1 MSSCSFRSGEPPV
14 VRLLGNK
21 DTVNKMRDLRMK
33 AEDYEV
39 VKVIGRGAF
48 GEVQLVRHKSSRRVY
63 AMKLLSKFEMIKR
76 SDSAF
81 FWEERDIMAFANSPW
96 VVQLFY
102 AFQDDR
108 YLYMVMEYMPGGD
121 LVNLMSNYD
130 VPEKWARF
138 YTAEVVLA
146 LDAIHSM
153 GFIHRDVKPDNM
165 LLDKAGHLKL
175 ADFGTCMKMNKE
187 GMVRCDTAVGT
198 PDYISPEVL
207 KSQGGDGY
215 YGRECDW
222 WSVGVFLYEM
232 LVGDTPFYADSLV
245 GTYSKIMN
253 HKNSLTFPDDNDIS
267 KEAKNL
273 ICAFLTDR
281 EVRLGRNGVEEIKRH
296 LFFKNDQWA
305 WETLRD
311 TVAPV
316 VPDLSSDIDT
326 SNFDDLEEDKGE
338 EETFPIPK
346 AFVGN
351 QLPFVGF
358 TYYSNRRYLAASAE
372 NSNDNRTGPTV
383 DKSVLENMQKMI
395 YELEE
400 QLHNEMQLKDEM
412 EQKCRSSNIKLD
424 KIMKELDEEGNQ
436 RKNLETTVSQI
447 EKEKMVLQH
456 KINEYQRK
464 FEQENE
470 RRRNVENEVSTLKD
484 QMEDLKKISQH
495 SQISSEKITQL
506 QKQLEEAND
515 LLRTESDTAARLRK
529 GNTEMSKSL
538 SQLESLNREL
548 QERCRVL
555 ESTKLQVEKDY
566 YQLQAALESER
577 RDKSHG
583 SEMIGELQ
591 VRITTLQEEVKNVK
605 NNLER
610 VEAERKQ
617 VQDMLNHSE
626 KEKNNLE
633 IDLNYKLKSLQDRL
647 EQEVNEHKVTKARL
661 TDKHQSIE
669 EARSVAMCE
678 MEKKVKE
685 ERAAREKAENRIVQA
700 EKQCSMLDFDL
711 KQSQQKLEHLLEQK
725 ERLED
730 EVKNLTFKL
739 EQETNKRIMAQN
751 ELKAQAFEA
760 DNLKGSEK
768 QLKQEINT
776 LLEAKRLL
784 EFESAQLTKQ
794 YRGNECQMRELQDQL
809 EAEQYFST
817 LYKTQVKELKE
828 EIDEKNKET
837 QRKMQELQ
845 NEKETLTT
853 QLDLAET
860 KAESER
866 LARALL
872 EEQYFELSQESKK
885 AASRHRQ
892 ELTDMDSIIRRL
904 EETNNTLT
912 KDVDLITKEKTE
924 INEKFKKQE
933 EEGPGQA
940 REVGPWE
947 SHEFSKAKCKVLH
960 LGWGNLQNQYR
971 LRDEGIK
978 NSPAEKGLEVLVG
991 EELDMS
997 HQCVLTTWEDSHVL
1011 DCIVGSIRRSVVSRL
1026 GEVILPLSSIL
1037 VGPHLESCI
1046 QLWGHPQR
1054 KDVDL
1059 LERVHRRATKIIR
1072 GMEHLS
1078 YYKMKKEEEINNIRM
1093 HYEKSI
1099 NNERTLKTQ
1108 AVNKLAEI
1116 MNRKDFKIDRKKANM
1131 QDLRKKEKENRKLQ
1145 LELNQEKEK
1154 FNQMVVKYQKEL
1166 NEMQAQLAEESTYR
1180 NELQMQ
1186 LDSKESDIEQ
1196 LRRKIMDLQQGMDST
1211 SVASLPTDETDGNL
1225 SESRLEGWLSVPNKG
1240 NIKRHGWKKQYVVVS
1255 SKKILFY
1262 NDEKD
1267 KDQSNPSMVLDIDK
1281 LFHVRPVTQ
1290 GDVYRAETEEIPK
1303 IFQILYANEGECRK
1317 DLEVEPVQPA
1327 EKTNFLNHKGH
1338 EFIPTLYHFPAN
1350 CEACAK
1356 PLWHVFKPP
1365 AALECRRCHVKCHR
1379 DHLDKKEELIA
1390 PCKVSYDVTSA
1401 RDMLLLASCQDE
1413 QKKWVTHLVKKIPKT
1428 PPSTFVRASPR
1439 TMSTRSSANQSF
1451 RKVVKNTSGK
1461 TSIAELALD
1470 DGVLPCKQAL
1480 PILSNGYRLQHVL
1493 EDISV
1498 HFIRGLTH
1506 LSLQLVE
1513 SSLPPVNAEICS
1525 FSFPLQASIF
1535 LLKAIG
1541 MGMTLLMMGS
1551 ADALPEEPIARPVFV
1566 EDMTEEQ
1573 LASAME
1579 LPCGLTNLGNTCYM
1593 NATVQCIRSVPE
1605 VKEALKR
1612 YGGALRASGEM
1623 ASAQYITAALRDL
1636 FDSMDKTSS
1645 SIPPIILLQ
1654 FLHMAFPQFAEKGD
1668 QGQYLQQDANEC
1680 WVQMMRVLQQKLE
1693 GIESDTVMER
1703 LQEEITKLSPT
1714 LQRNALY
1721 IKSSKISRLPAYL
1734 TIQMVRFF
1742 YKEKESVNAKV
1753 LKDVKFPLMLDVYEL
1768 CTPDLQEKMVSYR
1781 SKFKDLEDKK
1791 VNQQPKNSSKSDG
1804 AQKEVKY
1811 EPFSFPDD
1819 IGSNNCGYYDLQAVL
1834 THQGRSSSS
1843 GHYVSWVKRK
1853 QDEWIKFDDDK
1864 VSIVTPEDILRLSGG
1879 GDWHIAYVLLYGP
1892 RRIEVV
1898 EDEAE
1903 Q

>member
-1 MSSCSFRSGEPPV
+1 MSAGESFESRFEKIGMMIKDPKSEV
-14 VRLLGNK
+14 NSDCLLDGLDALVYDLDFPALRKNKNIDTFLNKYK
-21 DTVNKMRDLRMK
+21 DTINKIRDLRMK

-48 GEVQLVRHKSSRRVY
+48 GEVQLVRHKSSRKVY

-165 LLDKAGHLKL
+165 LLDKSGHLKL

-253 HKNSLTFPDDNDIS
+253 HKNSLSFPDDNDIS
-267 KEAKNL
+267 KDAKNL
-273 ICAFLTDR
+273 ICGFLTDR

-296 LFFKNDQWA
+296 PFFKNDQWS
-305 WETLRD
+305 WENLRD

-358 TYYSNRRYLAASAE
+358 TYYSNHQYLSSCTA
-372 NSNDNRTGPTV
+372 NSNDNRASTNV
-383 DKSVLENMQKMI
+383 DKSLLEPLQKTI
-395 YELEE
+395 YQLEE

-412 EQKCRSSNIKLD
+412 EEKFRTSNIKLD
-424 KIMKELDEEGNQ
+424 KIMKELDEEANQ
-436 RKNLETTVSQI
+436 RKNLELTVTQV
-447 EKEKMVLQH
+447 EKENMLLQH
-456 KINEYQRK
+456 RISEYQRK
-464 FEQENE
+464 CEQENE
-470 RRRNVENEVSTLKD
+470 KRRNVENEVSTLKD
-484 QMEDLKKISQH
+484 QLEDFKKISQH
-495 SQISSEKITQL
+495 SHITNEKITQL

-529 GNTEMSKSL
+529 SHTEMSKSV
-538 SQLESLNREL
+538 SQFESLNREM
-548 QERCRVL
+548 QERCRIL
-555 ESTKLQVEKDY
+555 ESSKLQLEKDF
-566 YQLQAALESER
+566 YQLQAALEVER
-577 RDKSHG
+577 RDRSHG
-583 SEMIGELQ
+583 SEIIGEMQ
-591 VRITTLQEEVKNVK
+591 ARITSLQEEIKSIK

-610 VEAERKQ
+610 VEEERKQ
-617 VQDMLNHSE
+617 AQDMLNHSE

-633 IDLNYKLKSLQDRL
+633 IDLNYKLKMLQQRL
-647 EQEVNEHKVTKARL
+647 DQEINEHNINKARL

-669 EARSVAMCE
+669 EAKSVAMCE
-678 MEKKVKE
+678 IEKKVKE
-685 ERAAREKAENRIVQA
+685 ERAAREKAENRIVQI

-711 KQSQQKLEHLLEQK
+711 KQSQQKLEHLNEQK

-730 EVKNLTFKL
+730 EVKNLTLQL
-739 EQETNKRIMAQN
+739 EHEINKRVMTQN
-751 ELKAQAFEA
+751 ELKMHAIEA
-760 DNLKGSEK
+760 DSLKGSEK

-776 LLEAKRLL
+776 LLEAKRLA
-784 EFESAQLTKQ
+784 EFELAQLAKQ
-794 YRGNECQMRELQDQL
+794 YRGNEGQMRELQDQL

-828 EIDEKNKET
+828 EIEEKNKET
-837 QRKMQELQ
+837 QKKIQELQ
-845 NEKETLTT
+845 NEKETLAA

-860 KAESER
+860 KAESEQ

-892 ELTDMDSIIRRL
+892 EIADKDGIVSRL

-912 KDVDLITKEKTE
+912 KDVAFLTKENSE
-924 INEKFKKQE
+924 LNEKVKKLE
-933 EEGPGQA
+933 E
-940 REVGPWE
+940 
-947 SHEFSKAKCKVLH
+947 
-960 LGWGNLQNQYR
+960 
-971 LRDEGIK
+971 D
-978 NSPAEKGLEVLVG
+978 
-991 EELDMS
+991 
-997 HQCVLTTWEDSHVL
+997 
-1011 DCIVGSIRRSVVSRL
+1011 
-1026 GEVILPLSSIL
+1026 
-1037 VGPHLESCI
+1037 
-1046 QLWGHPQR
+1046 
-1054 KDVDL
+1054 
-1059 LERVHRRATKIIR
+1059 
-1072 GMEHLS
+1072 
-1078 YYKMKKEEEINNIRM
+1078 YKLKTEEEISIIRM
-1093 HYEKSI
+1093 QYEKNL

-1116 MNRKDFKIDRKKANM
+1116 MNRKDFKLDRKKVNM
-1131 QDLRKKEKENRKLQ
+1131 QDFKKKEKENRKLQ
-1145 LELNQEKEK
+1145 LDLNQEKEK
-1154 FNQMVVKYQKEL
+1154 FNHVVIKYQKEL
-1166 NEMQAQLAEESTYR
+1166 NEMQAQLVEESTYR

-1196 LRRKIMDLQQGMDST
+1196 LRSKILDLQQGMDST
-1211 SVASLPTDETDGNL
+1211 SVASLPADETDGNIV
-1225 SESRLEGWLSVPNKG
+1225 ESRMEGWLSIPNKG

-1255 SKKILFY
+1255 SRKILFY
-1262 NDEKD
+1262 NDEQD
-1267 KDQSNPSMVLDIDK
+1267 KEQSNPSMVLDIDK

-1365 AALECRRCHVKCHR
+1365 PAVECRRCHVKCHK

-1401 RDMLLLASCQDE
+1401 RDMLLLATCQED

-1428 PPSTFVRASPR
+1428 PPSSFVRASPR
-1439 TMSTRSSANQSF
+1439 TLSTRSSANQSF
-1451 RKVVKNTSGK
+1451 RKVKNASGK
-1461 TSIAELALD
+1461 A
-1470 DGVLPCKQAL
+1470 
-1480 PILSNGYRLQHVL
+1480 
-1493 EDISV
+1493 
-1498 HFIRGLTH
+1498 
-1506 LSLQLVE
+1506 
-1513 SSLPPVNAEICS
+1513 
-1525 FSFPLQASIF
+1525 
-1535 LLKAIG
+1535 
-1541 MGMTLLMMGS
+1541 
-1551 ADALPEEPIARPVFV
+1551 
-1566 EDMTEEQ
+1566 
-1573 LASAME
+1573 
-1579 LPCGLTNLGNTCYM
+1579 
-1593 NATVQCIRSVPE
+1593 
-1605 VKEALKR
+1605 
-1612 YGGALRASGEM
+1612 
-1623 ASAQYITAALRDL
+1623 
-1636 FDSMDKTSS
+1636 
-1645 SIPPIILLQ
+1645 
-1654 FLHMAFPQFAEKGD
+1654 
-1668 QGQYLQQDANEC
+1668 
-1680 WVQMMRVLQQKLE
+1680 
-1693 GIESDTVMER
+1693 
-1703 LQEEITKLSPT
+1703 
-1714 LQRNALY
+1714 
-1721 IKSSKISRLPAYL
+1721 
-1734 TIQMVRFF
+1734 
-1742 YKEKESVNAKV
+1742 
-1753 LKDVKFPLMLDVYEL
+1753 
-1768 CTPDLQEKMVSYR
+1768 R
-1781 SKFKDLEDKK
+1781 SKEYGSMGDITHSE
-1791 VNQQPKNSSKSDG
+1791 NSS
-1804 AQKEVKY
+1804 Y
-1811 EPFSFPDD
+1811 
-1819 IGSNNCGYYDLQAVL
+1819 C
-1834 THQGRSSSS
+1834 
-1843 GHYVSWVKRK
+1843 
-1853 QDEWIKFDDDK
+1853 
-1864 VSIVTPEDILRLSGG
+1864 
-1879 GDWHIAYVLLYGP
+1879 
-1892 RRIEVV
+1892 
-1898 EDEAE
+1898 
-1903 Q
+1903 

>member
-1 MSSCSFRSGEPPV
+1 
-14 VRLLGNK
+14 
-21 DTVNKMRDLRMK
+21 
-33 AEDYEV
+33 
-39 VKVIGRGAF
+39 
-48 GEVQLVRHKSSRRVY
+48 
-63 AMKLLSKFEMIKR
+63 
-76 SDSAF
+76 
-81 FWEERDIMAFANSPW
+81 
-96 VVQLFY
+96 
-102 AFQDDR
+102 
-108 YLYMVMEYMPGGD
+108 MVMEYMPGGD

-253 HKNSLTFPDDNDIS
+253 HKNSLTFPDDNEIS

-296 LFFKNDQWA
+296 LFFKDDQWA

-326 SNFDDLEEDKGE
+326 SNFDDIDEDKGE

-358 TYYSNRRYLAASAE
+358 TYYSNRRYVQTK
-372 NSNDNRTGPTV
+372 NSNDNRTGSSM
-383 DKSVLENMQKMI
+383 DKSVMENMQKMI
-395 YELEE
+395 YDLEE

-412 EQKCRSSNIKLD
+412 EQKCRSSNITLD

-436 RKNLETTVSQI
+436 RKNLELTVSQI
-447 EKEKMVLQH
+447 EKEKMALQH
-456 KINEYQRK
+456 KINDYQRK
-464 FEQENE
+464 IEQESE
-470 RRRNVENEVSTLKD
+470 KRRNVENEVSTLKD

-495 SQISSEKITQL
+495 SQITNEKITQL

-515 LLRTESDTAARLRK
+515 LLRTESETAVRLRK

-538 SQLESLNREL
+538 SQVESLNREL

-555 ESTKLQVEKDY
+555 ESAKLQVEKDY

-577 RDKSHG
+577 RDRSHG

-591 VRITTLQEEVKNVK
+591 VRITTLQEELKNLK

-617 VQDMLNHSE
+617 AQDRLNHSE

-669 EARSVAMCE
+669 EAKSVAMCGKNG
-678 MEKKVKE
+678 KKVKE

-711 KQSQQKLEHLLEQK
+711 KQSQQKLEHLLQQK

-730 EVKNLTFKL
+730 EVKNLSLQL

-784 EFESAQLTKQ
+784 EVELAQLAKQ
-794 YRGNECQMRELQDQL
+794 YRGNEGQMRELQDQL

-860 KAESER
+860 KAESEQ

-892 ELTDMDSIIRRL
+892 EMTDKDSIIRR
-904 EETNNTLT
+904 
-912 KDVDLITKEKTE
+912 
-924 INEKFKKQE
+924 
-933 EEGPGQA
+933 
-940 REVGPWE
+940 
-947 SHEFSKAKCKVLH
+947 
-960 LGWGNLQNQYR
+960 
-971 LRDEGIK
+971 
-978 NSPAEKGLEVLVG
+978 
-991 EELDMS
+991 
-997 HQCVLTTWEDSHVL
+997 
-1011 DCIVGSIRRSVVSRL
+1011 
-1026 GEVILPLSSIL
+1026 
-1037 VGPHLESCI
+1037 
-1046 QLWGHPQR
+1046 
-1054 KDVDL
+1054 
-1059 LERVHRRATKIIR
+1059 
-1072 GMEHLS
+1072 
-1078 YYKMKKEEEINNIRM
+1078 
-1093 HYEKSI
+1093 
-1099 NNERTLKTQ
+1099 

-1116 MNRKDFKIDRKKANM
+1116 MNRKDFKIDRKKASM
-1131 QDLRKKEKENRKLQ
+1131 QDLRKKDKENRKLQ

-1196 LRRKIMDLQQGMDST
+1196 LRRKILDLQQGMDST
-1211 SVASLPTDETDGNL
+1211 SVSSLQPDEIDGNL
-1225 SESRLEGWLSVPNKG
+1225 SESRLEGWLSIPNKG

-1317 DLEVEPVQPA
+1317 DVEVESVQPA

-1338 EFIPTLYHFPAN
+1338 EFIPTIYHFPAN

-1413 QKKWVTHLVKKIPKT
+1413 QKKWVTHLVKKIPKN

-1451 RKVVKNTSGK
+1451 RKAVKNTSGK
-1461 TSIAELALD
+1461 T
-1470 DGVLPCKQAL
+1470 
-1480 PILSNGYRLQHVL
+1480 R
-1493 EDISV
+1493 
-1498 HFIRGLTH
+1498 
-1506 LSLQLVE
+1506 
-1513 SSLPPVNAEICS
+1513 
-1525 FSFPLQASIF
+1525 
-1535 LLKAIG
+1535 
-1541 MGMTLLMMGS
+1541 
-1551 ADALPEEPIARPVFV
+1551 
-1566 EDMTEEQ
+1566 
-1573 LASAME
+1573 
-1579 LPCGLTNLGNTCYM
+1579 
-1593 NATVQCIRSVPE
+1593 
-1605 VKEALKR
+1605 
-1612 YGGALRASGEM
+1612 
-1623 ASAQYITAALRDL
+1623 
-1636 FDSMDKTSS
+1636 
-1645 SIPPIILLQ
+1645 
-1654 FLHMAFPQFAEKGD
+1654 
-1668 QGQYLQQDANEC
+1668 
-1680 WVQMMRVLQQKLE
+1680 
-1693 GIESDTVMER
+1693 
-1703 LQEEITKLSPT
+1703 
-1714 LQRNALY
+1714 
-1721 IKSSKISRLPAYL
+1721 
-1734 TIQMVRFF
+1734 
-1742 YKEKESVNAKV
+1742 
-1753 LKDVKFPLMLDVYEL
+1753 
-1768 CTPDLQEKMVSYR
+1768 
-1781 SKFKDLEDKK
+1781 
-1791 VNQQPKNSSKSDG
+1791 
-1804 AQKEVKY
+1804 
-1811 EPFSFPDD
+1811 
-1819 IGSNNCGYYDLQAVL
+1819 
-1834 THQGRSSSS
+1834 
-1843 GHYVSWVKRK
+1843 
-1853 QDEWIKFDDDK
+1853 
-1864 VSIVTPEDILRLSGG
+1864 
-1879 GDWHIAYVLLYGP
+1879 
-1892 RRIEVV
+1892 
-1898 EDEAE
+1898 
-1903 Q
+1903 

>member
-1 MSSCSFRSGEPPV
+1 MSTGENFEARFEKIDVMLKDPKSEV
-14 VRLLGNK
+14 NCDCLLDGLDALVYDLDFPALRKNKNIDNFLNRYK
-21 DTVNKMRDLRMK
+21 DTTNKIRDLRMK

-48 GEVQLVRHKSSRRVY
+48 GEVQLVRHKSSRKVY

-267 KEAKNL
+267 KDAKNL

-358 TYYSNRRYLAASAE
+358 TYYSNHQYLSASTE
-372 NSNDNRTGPTV
+372 NSNDNRTSSST
-383 DKSVLENMQKMI
+383 DKSLLENMQKTI
-395 YELEE
+395 YQLEE
-400 QLHNEMQLKDEM
+400 QLQNEMQLKDEM
-412 EQKCRSSNIKLD
+412 EQKCRTANIKLD
-424 KIMKELDEEGNQ
+424 KLMKELDEEGNQ
-436 RKNLETTVSQI
+436 RKNLESTVSQS
-447 EKEKMVLQH
+447 EKDKMVLQH
-456 KINEYQRK
+456 KINEYHRK
-464 FEQENE
+464 VEQENE
-470 RRRNVENEVSTLKD
+470 KRRNVENEVSTLKD
-484 QMEDLKKISQH
+484 QLEDLKKISQH
-495 SQISSEKITQL
+495 SQTTNEKMTQL

-529 GNTEMSKSL
+529 SHTETSKTI

-555 ESTKLQVEKDY
+555 ESTKLEVEKDC
-566 YQLQAALESER
+566 YQLHAALEAER
-577 RDKSHG
+577 RDRSHG
-583 SEMIGELQ
+583 SEMIGDLQ
-591 VRITTLQEEVKNVK
+591 ARITSLQEEVKNLK

-610 VEAERKQ
+610 VETERKQ
-617 VQDMLNHSE
+617 AQDSLNHCE

-633 IDLNYKLKSLQDRL
+633 IDLNYKLKILQQRL

-669 EARSVAMCE
+669 EAKSVAMCE

-685 ERAAREKAENRIVQA
+685 ERAARDRAENQIVQI
-700 EKQCSMLDFDL
+700 EKQCSTLDFDL
-711 KQSQQKLEHLLEQK
+711 KQSQQKLEHLTEQK

-730 EVKNLTFKL
+730 EVKNLTLQL
-739 EQETNKRIMAQN
+739 EQETNKRLMTQN
-751 ELKAQAFEA
+751 ELKTQAFEA

-784 EFESAQLTKQ
+784 EFEFAQLTKQ
-794 YRGNECQMRELQDQL
+794 YRGNEGQMRELQDQL

-828 EIDEKNKET
+828 EIEEKNKET
-837 QRKMQELQ
+837 QRKIQELQ
-845 NEKETLTT
+845 NEKETLAA

-860 KAESER
+860 KAESEQ
-866 LARALL
+866 LARGLL
-872 EEQYFELSQESKK
+872 EEQYFELTQESKK
-885 AASRHRQ
+885 AASRNRQ
-892 ELTDMDSIIRRL
+892 EITDKDNIVSRL

-912 KDVDLITKEKTE
+912 NDVKFLTKENAE
-924 INEKFKKQE
+924 LIEKNKKQE
-933 EEGPGQA
+933 EE
-940 REVGPWE
+940 
-947 SHEFSKAKCKVLH
+947 FKL
-960 LGWGNLQNQYR
+960 
-971 LRDEGIK
+971 
-978 NSPAEKGLEVLVG
+978 
-991 EELDMS
+991 
-997 HQCVLTTWEDSHVL
+997 
-1011 DCIVGSIRRSVVSRL
+1011 
-1026 GEVILPLSSIL
+1026 
-1037 VGPHLESCI
+1037 
-1046 QLWGHPQR
+1046 
-1054 KDVDL
+1054 
-1059 LERVHRRATKIIR
+1059 
-1072 GMEHLS
+1072 
-1078 YYKMKKEEEINNIRM
+1078 KKEEEINNIRM
-1093 HYEKSI
+1093 HYEK
-1099 NNERTLKTQ
+1099 NLHTERTLKTQ

-1116 MNRKDFKIDRKKANM
+1116 MNRKDFKIDRKKANI

-1196 LRRKIMDLQQGMDST
+1196 LRSKILDLQQGMDST
-1211 SVASLPTDETDGNL
+1211 SVASLQPDETDGNL
-1225 SESRLEGWLSVPNKG
+1225 TESRIEGWLSIPNKG

-1267 KDQSNPSMVLDIDK
+1267 KDQSSPSMVLDIDK

-1317 DLEVEPVQPA
+1317 DLEAESAQTM

-1365 AALECRRCHVKCHR
+1365 PALECRKCHVKCHK

-1390 PCKVSYDVTSA
+1390 PCKVSYDVTTA

-1428 PPSTFVRASPR
+1428 PPSSFIRASPR
-1439 TMSTRSSANQSF
+1439 TLSARSSANQSF
-1451 RKVVKNTSGK
+1451 RKVVKNASGK
-1461 TSIAELALD
+1461 T
-1470 DGVLPCKQAL
+1470 
-1480 PILSNGYRLQHVL
+1480 
-1493 EDISV
+1493 
-1498 HFIRGLTH
+1498 
-1506 LSLQLVE
+1506 
-1513 SSLPPVNAEICS
+1513 
-1525 FSFPLQASIF
+1525 
-1535 LLKAIG
+1535 
-1541 MGMTLLMMGS
+1541 
-1551 ADALPEEPIARPVFV
+1551 
-1566 EDMTEEQ
+1566 
-1573 LASAME
+1573 
-1579 LPCGLTNLGNTCYM
+1579 
-1593 NATVQCIRSVPE
+1593 
-1605 VKEALKR
+1605 
-1612 YGGALRASGEM
+1612 
-1623 ASAQYITAALRDL
+1623 
-1636 FDSMDKTSS
+1636 
-1645 SIPPIILLQ
+1645 
-1654 FLHMAFPQFAEKGD
+1654 
-1668 QGQYLQQDANEC
+1668 
-1680 WVQMMRVLQQKLE
+1680 
-1693 GIESDTVMER
+1693 
-1703 LQEEITKLSPT
+1703 
-1714 LQRNALY
+1714 
-1721 IKSSKISRLPAYL
+1721 
-1734 TIQMVRFF
+1734 
-1742 YKEKESVNAKV
+1742 
-1753 LKDVKFPLMLDVYEL
+1753 
-1768 CTPDLQEKMVSYR
+1768 R
-1781 SKFKDLEDKK
+1781 SKDCGSMGESTLSE
-1791 VNQQPKNSSKSDG
+1791 NSS
-1804 AQKEVKY
+1804 Y
-1811 EPFSFPDD
+1811 
-1819 IGSNNCGYYDLQAVL
+1819 C
-1834 THQGRSSSS
+1834 
-1843 GHYVSWVKRK
+1843 
-1853 QDEWIKFDDDK
+1853 
-1864 VSIVTPEDILRLSGG
+1864 
-1879 GDWHIAYVLLYGP
+1879 
-1892 RRIEVV
+1892 
-1898 EDEAE
+1898 
-1903 Q
+1903 

>member
-1 MSSCSFRSGEPPV
+1 MPIYPPDALV
-14 VRLLGNK
+14 YDLDFPALRKNK
-21 DTVNKMRDLRMK
+21 NIDTFLNKYTINKIRDLRMK

-48 GEVQLVRHKSSRRVY
+48 GEVQLVRHKSSRKVY

-165 LLDKAGHLKL
+165 LLDKSGHLKL
-175 ADFGTCMKMNKE
+175 ADFGTCMKMNKV

-253 HKNSLTFPDDNDIS
+253 HKNSLSFPDDNDIS
-267 KEAKNL
+267 KDAKNL
-273 ICAFLTDR
+273 ICGFLTDR
-281 EVRLGRNGVEEIKRH
+281 EARLGRNGVEEIKRH
-296 LFFKNDQWA
+296 PFFKNDQWS
-305 WETLRD
+305 WENLRD

-358 TYYSNRRYLAASAE
+358 TYYSNHHGLCPVGE
-372 NSNDNRTGPTV
+372 D
-383 DKSVLENMQKMI
+383 LESLQKTI
-395 YELEE
+395 YQLEE

-412 EQKCRSSNIKLD
+412 EQKFRTSNIKLD
-424 KIMKELDEEGNQ
+424 KIMKELDEEVSG
-436 RKNLETTVSQI
+436 RNLESTVTQV
-447 EKEKMVLQH
+447 EKENMLLQH

-464 FEQENE
+464 VEQENE
-470 RRRNVENEVSTLKD
+470 KRRNVENEVSTLKD
-484 QMEDLKKISQH
+484 QLEDLKKISQH
-495 SQISSEKITQL
+495 SHITNEKIAQL

-529 GNTEMSKSL
+529 SHTEMGKSV
-538 SQLESLNREL
+538 SQFESLNREL
-548 QERCRVL
+548 QERCRIL
-555 ESTKLQVEKDY
+555 ESTKIQVEKDY
-566 YQLQAALESER
+566 YQLQAALEVER
-577 RDKSHG
+577 RDRSHE
-583 SEMIGELQ
+583 SEIIGELQ
-591 VRITTLQEEVKNVK
+591 ARLTSLQEEIKSLK

-610 VEAERKQ
+610 VEEERKQ
-617 VQDMLNHSE
+617 AQDMLNHSE

-633 IDLNYKLKSLQDRL
+633 IDLNYKLKMLQQHL
-647 EQEVNEHKVTKARL
+647 EQEINEHNINKARL

-669 EARSVAMCE
+669 EAKSAAMCE
-678 MEKKVKE
+678 IEKKVKE
-685 ERAAREKAENRIVQA
+685 ERAAREKAENRIVQI

-711 KQSQQKLEHLLEQK
+711 KQSQQKLEHLNEQK

-730 EVKNLTFKL
+730 EVKNLTLQL
-739 EQETNKRIMAQN
+739 EHEINRRLVIQN
-751 ELKAQAFEA
+751 ELKMHAIEA
-760 DNLKGSEK
+760 DSLKGSEK

-776 LLEAKRLL
+776 LLEAKRLA
-784 EFESAQLTKQ
+784 EFELAQLA
-794 YRGNECQMRELQDQL
+794 NIPFWFCLQ
-809 EAEQYFST
+809 T

-837 QRKMQELQ
+837 QKKIQELQ
-845 NEKETLTT
+845 NEKETLAA

-860 KAESER
+860 KAESEQ

-872 EEQYFELSQESKK
+872 EEQYFELTQESKK
-885 AASRHRQ
+885 VASRNKQ
-892 ELTDMDSIIRRL
+892 EIADKDNIISRL

-912 KDVDLITKEKTE
+912 KDVAFLTKE
-924 INEKFKKQE
+924 N
-933 EEGPGQA
+933 
-940 REVGPWE
+940 
-947 SHEFSKAKCKVLH
+947 
-960 LGWGNLQNQYR
+960 
-971 LRDEGIK
+971 
-978 NSPAEKGLEVLVG
+978 
-991 EELDMS
+991 
-997 HQCVLTTWEDSHVL
+997 
-1011 DCIVGSIRRSVVSRL
+1011 
-1026 GEVILPLSSIL
+1026 
-1037 VGPHLESCI
+1037 
-1046 QLWGHPQR
+1046 
-1054 KDVDL
+1054 
-1059 LERVHRRATKIIR
+1059 
-1072 GMEHLS
+1072 
-1078 YYKMKKEEEINNIRM
+1078 
-1093 HYEKSI
+1093 
-1099 NNERTLKTQ
+1099 

-1116 MNRKDFKIDRKKANM
+1116 MNRKDFKLDRKKVNM
-1131 QDLRKKEKENRKLQ
+1131 QDYKKKEKENRKLQ

-1154 FNQMVVKYQKEL
+1154 FNQMVIKYQKEL
-1166 NEMQAQLAEESTYR
+1166 NEMQAQIVDESTCK

-1196 LRRKIMDLQQGMDST
+1196 LRSKILDLQQGMDST
-1211 SVASLPTDETDGNL
+1211 SVASLQADETDGNII
-1225 SESRLEGWLSVPNKG
+1225 ESRMEGWLSIPNKG

-1255 SKKILFY
+1255 SRKILFY
-1262 NDEKD
+1262 NDEQD
-1267 KDQSNPSMVLDIDK
+1267 KEQSNPSMVLDIDK

-1365 AALECRRCHVKCHR
+1365 PAVECRRCHVKCHK

-1401 RDMLLLASCQDE
+1401 RDMLLLASCQED
-1413 QKKWVTHLVKKIPKT
+1413 QKKWVSHLVKKIPKT

-1439 TMSTRSSANQSF
+1439 TLSSRSSANQSF
-1451 RKVVKNTSGK
+1451 RKVKNPSGK
-1461 TSIAELALD
+1461 
-1470 DGVLPCKQAL
+1470 
-1480 PILSNGYRLQHVL
+1480 
-1493 EDISV
+1493 
-1498 HFIRGLTH
+1498 
-1506 LSLQLVE
+1506 
-1513 SSLPPVNAEICS
+1513 
-1525 FSFPLQASIF
+1525 
-1535 LLKAIG
+1535 
-1541 MGMTLLMMGS
+1541 
-1551 ADALPEEPIARPVFV
+1551 AR
-1566 EDMTEEQ
+1566 
-1573 LASAME
+1573 
-1579 LPCGLTNLGNTCYM
+1579 
-1593 NATVQCIRSVPE
+1593 
-1605 VKEALKR
+1605 
-1612 YGGALRASGEM
+1612 
-1623 ASAQYITAALRDL
+1623 
-1636 FDSMDKTSS
+1636 
-1645 SIPPIILLQ
+1645 
-1654 FLHMAFPQFAEKGD
+1654 
-1668 QGQYLQQDANEC
+1668 
-1680 WVQMMRVLQQKLE
+1680 
-1693 GIESDTVMER
+1693 
-1703 LQEEITKLSPT
+1703 
-1714 LQRNALY
+1714 
-1721 IKSSKISRLPAYL
+1721 
-1734 TIQMVRFF
+1734 
-1742 YKEKESVNAKV
+1742 
-1753 LKDVKFPLMLDVYEL
+1753 
-1768 CTPDLQEKMVSYR
+1768 
-1781 SKFKDLEDKK
+1781 
-1791 VNQQPKNSSKSDG
+1791 
-1804 AQKEVKY
+1804 
-1811 EPFSFPDD
+1811 
-1819 IGSNNCGYYDLQAVL
+1819 
-1834 THQGRSSSS
+1834 
-1843 GHYVSWVKRK
+1843 
-1853 QDEWIKFDDDK
+1853 
-1864 VSIVTPEDILRLSGG
+1864 
-1879 GDWHIAYVLLYGP
+1879 
-1892 RRIEVV
+1892 
-1898 EDEAE
+1898 
-1903 Q
+1903 